1 MRIAYGVES
10 SLEGPRVNPT
20 SRDACSHNS
29 HDLRAQLVTGD
40 VEKFTT
46 IMVVMATTTTMMKD
60 LAMCGR
66 GWDACHTADHHH
78 HGGGQDHGEAEAGQK
93 EFEHNQET
101 RKFRRKMNRYI

>member
-1 MRIAYGVES
+1 MVLNPPLRDPVSTQPLAM
-10 SLEGPRVNPT
+10 PAPTTPMTCVN
-20 SRDACSHNS
+20 SCSPEI
-29 HDLRAQLVTGD
+29 L
-40 VEKFTT
+40 KMFTT
-46 IMVVMATTTTMMKD
+46 IMVVMATTTTVMKD